1 MNVTIL
7 LFDGLTAL
15 DAVGPYEVLSRVP
28 GANLEFVAA
37 EPGIKRTDNGGLLGL
52 LAPRA
57 LAEVTATDVLVVP
70 GGFGTRALMGDADLL
85 EWIRT
90 IHSTTT
96 WTTSVCTGSLLLGAA
111 GLLDG
116 LPATT
121 HWAAMKTLASTG
133 AIPTASR
140 VVEAGKILTAA
151 GVSSGIDLA
160 LTLAARLA
168 GDDVAQAIQL
178 SIEYDP
184 QPPFDS
190 GSIEKAP
197 AHVRAMVE
205 RAEASQG
212 QARKKVSHAEASA
225 SPPR

>member
-15 DAVGPYEVLSRVP
+15 DAVGPYEVLWRVP
-28 GANLEFVAA
+28 GAELEFVAA
-37 EPGIKRTDNGGLLGL
+37 DPGIKRTDNGGLVGL
-52 LAPRA
+52 LAPIA
-57 LAEVTATDVLVVP
+57 LADVTATDVLVIP
-70 GGFGTRALMGDADLL
+70 GGFGTRALMHDAALL
-85 EWIRT
+85 EWIRAV
-90 IHSTTT
+90 HATTT
-96 WTTSVCTGSLLLGAA
+96 WTASVCTGSLLLGAA

-121 HWAAMKTLASTG
+121 HWAAMDKLASTG
-133 AIPTASR
+133 AVPTASR

-151 GVSSGIDLA
+151 GVSAGIDLA
-160 LTLAARLA
+160 LTLASRLA

-197 AHVRAMVE
+197 ARIRALVE
-205 RAEASQG
+205 RKEASQSDPFN
-212 QARKKVSHAEASA
+212 KVSEVAASA
-225 SPPR
+225 TPQG

>member
-15 DAVGPYEVLSRVP
+15 DAVGPYEVLWRVP
-28 GANLEFVAA
+28 GARVEFVAA

-57 LAEVTATDVLVVP
+57 LAEATATDVLVVP
-70 GGFGTRALMGDADLL
+70 GGFGTRALMRDAALL
-85 EWIRT
+85 DWIRT
-90 IHSTTT
+90 IHETTT
-96 WTTSVCTGSLLLGAA
+96 WTASVCTGSLLLGAA
-111 GLLDG
+111 GLLGG

-121 HWAAMKTLASTG
+121 HWAAMDTLASTG
-133 AIPTASR
+133 AIPTSSR
-140 VVEAGKILTAA
+140 VVETGKILTAA
-151 GVSSGIDLA
+151 GVSAGIDLA

-168 GDDVAQAIQL
+168 GEDVARAIQL

-190 GSIEKAP
+190 GSVLTAP
-197 AHVRAMVE
+197 AHIRAMVQ
-205 RAEASQG
+205 RSEAAQTDPLAG
-212 QARKKVSHAEASA
+212 VSDSAPPA
-225 SPPR
+225 SPPG